1 MQTVLRAILV
11 DDHKATLEGLK
22 LMLARLGLVVVG
34 TNLTGQNL
42 ELDVETLKPDVLFLD
57 LALGSQDGIP
67 IAARLKRSFPQLKI
81 IGFSFRQDLTSV
93 RDFMATGAEG
103 YVLKTAEEDE
113 IKLAL
118 ETVFRGKPFLSPQLS
133 DVLLPDYLNL
143 VQGRRPVQTLTP
155 QETTI
160 VRLLGAGKTSKEIAS
175 ELDLSPRSVEKYRAT
190 ILEKLQLTTLADLLK
205 WGIKAGVIVL
215 D

>member
-1 MQTVLRAILV
+1 MLTVLRAILV

-22 LMLARLGLVVVG
+22 LMLTRLGLSVVG
-34 TNLTGQNL
+34 TNATGQNL
-42 ELDVETLKPDVLFLD
+42 ELDVETLKPDVVFLD
-57 LALGSQDGIP
+57 LALGPQDGITL
-67 IAARLKRSFPQLKI
+67 AARLKRAFPLVKI
-81 IGFSFRQDLTSV
+81 IGFSFRQDVASV
-93 RDFMATGAEG
+93 RDFLATGAEA
-103 YVLKTAEEDE
+103 YLLKTAEEDE

-133 DVLLPDYLNL
+133 GVLLPDSLHL
-143 VQGRRPVQTLTP
+143 VQGKTPAPALTA

-160 VRLLGAGKTSKEIAS
+160 VRLLGAGKTSKEIGLA
-175 ELDLSPRSVEKYRAT
+175 LDLSPRSVEKYRAT
-190 ILEKLQLTTLADLLK
+190 LLEKLQLTTLADPLK